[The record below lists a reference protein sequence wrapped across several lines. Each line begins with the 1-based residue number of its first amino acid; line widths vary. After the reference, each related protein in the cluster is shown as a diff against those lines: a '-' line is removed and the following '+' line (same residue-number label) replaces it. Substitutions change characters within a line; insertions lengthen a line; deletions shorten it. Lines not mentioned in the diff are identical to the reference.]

1 MNVFAPP
8 PLALLSTAD
17 SFSYIALLLPAIGG
31 GGRSEIAEA
40 VYALHRSRILYPYT
54 YLVVS
59 LFVGFGRL
67 MGMLAILSFV
77 ILKSFRFAPS
87 TVMPIGTPPPSVST
101 RRFVPCFA
109 RSVGF
114 DPLFF
119 PSKRRSRHGSIH
131 RTEAPVNAFE
141 FVVPFQ
147 ALLPELFEYSSA
159 IPFLKPTV
167 S

>member
-59 LFVGFGRL
+59 F
-67 MGMLAILSFV
+67 LS
-77 ILKSFRFAPS
+77 A
-87 TVMPIGTPPPSVST
+87 SV
-101 RRFVPCFA
+101 V
-109 RSVGF
+109 
-114 DPLFF
+114 
-119 PSKRRSRHGSIH
+119 
-131 RTEAPVNAFE
+131 
-141 FVVPFQ
+141 
-147 ALLPELFEYSSA
+147 
-159 IPFLKPTV
+159 
-167 S
+167 